1 VKIGTFTPSV
11 VDRSQRVDLG
21 FGGLFVAERA
31 PAEEVALPALVLL
44 HDLFLHHHAFARVAA
59 ALAAARRVLAPDL
72 PGCGDSDAPPP
83 AACDDYRPR
92 WIARVL
98 LECLEARQVGEV
110 DLLAH
115 GFGALVAAHL
125 GELLGDRL
133 RRLIVVAAP
142 GGSGAPLGLLGR
154 LPGFASRVLPRL
166 ATRDLLRRYLERAQ
180 ASSSSSIDEGAL
192 ALYWDRLARP
202 GGVEAAMAMLGH
214 LGEPGLG
221 ERLAALRRRALV
233 VWGSDDR
240 LCPLVG
246 GRRLADALGA
256 HLVVLDRCGHL
267 PAEEAPEALVEC
279 VDAFLAEAAPRAP

>member
-1 VKIGTFTPSV
+1 MRIETFTPAV
-11 VDRSQRVDLG
+11 VDRSQRVELG
-21 FGGLFVAERA
+21 FGGLFVAERG
-31 PAEEVALPALVLL
+31 PAAEVAAPALVLL

-59 ALAAARRVLAPDL
+59 ALAAERRVLVPDL

-83 AACDDYRPR
+83 AACDEYRPR

-98 LECLEARQVGEV
+98 LECLEARQVGGL

-133 RRLIVVAAP
+133 RRLIVVASP

-166 ATRDLLRRYLERAQ
+166 ATRDLLRRYLDRAH
-180 ASSSSSIDEGAL
+180 ASSATLDEAAL
-192 ALYWDRLARP
+192 AIYWDRLARP
-202 GGVEAAMAMLGH
+202 GGVDAAMAMLGH

-221 ERLAALRRRALV
+221 ERLAALGRPTLV

-240 LCPLVG
+240 LCPTVV
-246 GRRLADALGA
+246 GRRLADTLGA
-256 HLVVLDRCGHL
+256 RLVVLARCGHL

-279 VDAFLAEAAPRAP
+279 VDAFLTGAGPPAP